1 MVVTTAR
8 PDTRS
13 PAFLAALA
21 SAAGL
26 GLDPT
31 TVRAVKADLSADF
44 DVAFVTDT
52 ENRKWVV
59 RAPRNPMAGA
69 RMESSVALLALLA
82 RRVPF
87 PVPIPQGFTEL
98 PEGRAAVYPFLPGSP
113 LCLSALPPGPGLA
126 ARFGEMLAA
135 LHNLDSRVYDE
146 AGMPAYDSE
155 SYRSRQLS
163 DLDRAAATGQVPS
176 ALLSR
181 WESALDD
188 VSLWRFA
195 PTPTHGDLSGDHVL
209 AVFSSDDD
217 VTTGQISGITGW
229 EEARV
234 ADPADDFATLVTTA
248 DPATV
253 ESVLEA
259 YANARTEPTDQQ
271 LQRRARLAGELR
283 LLSRLLA
290 AVTSGTSELVR
301 RYAGD
306 LRRLEDLVEPDDLE
320 APPPTVV
327 APKPGPR
334 PMPSGEPVD
343 GADED
348 QLDLEPTQPMS
359 AGELP
364 EPLPENTDATQEL
377 PEFTPSAGSEEL
389 SASAAD
395 DQLDATDPGDAA
407 DEVPADDGD
416 ADHESDKP

>member
-21 SAAGL
+21 SAAVL
-26 GLDPT
+26 GLDPAA
-31 TVRAVKADLSADF
+31 VRGVKADISADF

-52 ENRKWVV
+52 EDRKWVV
-59 RAPRNPMAGA
+59 RAPRSPMAGA

-87 PVPIPQGFTEL
+87 QVPIPQGFAEL

-113 LCLSALPPGPGLA
+113 LRLSALPPGPGLA

-135 LHNLDSRVYDE
+135 LHTVDSRVYDE

-155 SYRSRQLS
+155 AYRSRRLS

-176 ALLSR
+176 TLLSR

-195 PTPTHGDLSGDHVL
+195 PTPTHGDLSGGQVL

-217 VTTGQISGITGW
+217 LTSGQISGITGW

-234 ADPADDFATLVTTA
+234 ADPADDFATLVTIA

-259 YANARTEPTDQQ
+259 YANARAEPTDPQ
-271 LQRRARLAGELR
+271 LRRRARLAGELQ

-301 RYAGD
+301 RYAGE
-306 LRRLEDLVEPDDLE
+306 LRRLDDLVEPDDLD

-327 APKPGPR
+327 APKPVSLPT
-334 PMPSGEPVD
+334 PSGEPID
-343 GADED
+343 GPDD
-348 QLDLEPTQPMS
+348 DRPDLEATQPMPP
-359 AGELP
+359 GELP

-377 PEFTPSAGSEEL
+377 PKFTPSAGSEEP
-389 SASAAD
+389 SASGAD
-395 DQLDATDPGDAA
+395 DQLEAPDPGDAA
-407 DEVPADDGD
+407 DEMPAEDSDTSR
-416 ADHESDKP
+416 ESDKP